1 MPGELDTCR
10 DATLAARKA
19 ADAARGAFDLPV
31 RLRVERPTRSFAN
44 VLFGAD
50 VHLASPPPLAA
61 AAVQTRVEAARRA
74 PPALEPHPIPP
85 RRALEL
91 VESLFRDHPGSLVR
105 ERCRDEMFADDDGSS
120 VRDLVY
126 GEFTFMSLVSL
137 LRVLRPHLP
146 PTGGVCVDLGSGVGR
161 PAFAAAALHPFSRVV
176 GVEILR
182 NLHALGQELA
192 RLYDAETRP
201 ALGGHRAPVVQLA
214 RGDFLADGGAAWAD
228 ADLVLVNSC
237 CFSDETFHRLERVA
251 AAALKPGTIVVTVR
265 RQFKDAA
272 GTGTGTDTETG
283 TSATWELL
291 EAAERR
297 MSWGPSTTFAY
308 RRTEARAPARET
320 REGRGG

>member
-1 MPGELDTCR
+1 M
-10 DATLAARKA
+10 
-19 ADAARGAFDLPV
+19 
-31 RLRVERPTRSFAN
+31 
-44 VLFGAD
+44 
-50 VHLASPPPLAA
+50 
-61 AAVQTRVEAARRA
+61 QTRVEAARRA
-74 PPALEPHPIPP
+74 PPTPESHPIPP

-91 VESLFRDHPGSLVR
+91 VESLFRDHPGPLVR
-105 ERCRDEMFADDDGSS
+105 ERCRDEMFADDDSS

-161 PAFAAAALHPFSRVV
+161 PAFAVAALHPFSRVV
-176 GVEILR
+176 GVEILK

-214 RGDFLADGGAAWAD
+214 RGDFFADGGAAWAD
-228 ADLVLVNSC
+228 ADLVLINSC
-237 CFSDETFHRLERVA
+237 CFSDETFRRLERVA
-251 AAALKPGTIVVTVR
+251 AEALEPGTIVVTVR
-265 RQFKDAA
+265 RQFRDVAGVET
-272 GTGTGTDTETG
+272 GTGTGTSE
-283 TSATWELL
+283 TWELL

-308 RRTEARAPARET
+308 RRTEARAPASER
-320 REGRGG
+320 RDGGKG